1 MAKTIGVLPDRVRII
16 GCQPAEVDDLFET
29 LSPPV
34 QAALA
39 TAVTRIEETVHAWL

>member
-1 MAKTIGVLPDRVRII
+1 MAQTIGVLPERVRII
-16 GCQPAEVDDLFET
+16 GCQPQEVDELCQE

-39 TAVTRIEETVHAWL
+39 TAVTRVEETVNAWL